1 MVLAAANSPNYLRVT
16 RKAVSGGM
24 RTSFELN
31 APWLNAADCRGWL
44 ALVARAVL
52 TRYQASWRDGV
63 HPAEGRGVV
72 SKRLRRVR
80 AIRERI
86 FARDGAR
93 EAGYFARQPRAGRS
107 VVFGA
112 IFPPR
117 GGVFR
122 PDPEGPKYFNSG
134 LLAHTVRAILKA
146 QRRYKNQN
154 GERVVVAAH
163 AQLTQ
168 DRARNKAAGQAGLE
182 PETLNHILATMPP
195 PPGVPEAVQQ
205 AVYWGD
211 APKAVVRALQAVEG
225 LVTGAA
231 GLLV

>member
-1 MVLAAANSPNYLRVT
+1 MVLAAANSPNYLRAT

-72 SKRLRRVR
+72 SKRLKRVR

-86 FARDGAR
+86 FERDGAR
-93 EAGYFARQPRAGRS
+93 EAGYFARQPRAGKG
-107 VVFGA
+107 VVFGT
-112 IFPPR
+112 IFHPR
-117 GGVFR
+117 GGVFE
-122 PDPEGPKYFNSG
+122 PDNDGPKFFNSG
-134 LLAHTVRAILKA
+134 LLAHTVRAVLRP
-146 QRRYKNQN
+146 QRRWRNPAGQ
-154 GERVVVAAH
+154 RVVVAAH

-168 DRARNKAAGQAGLE
+168 DRARNKAAGQAGLD

-205 AVYWGD
+205 ALYWGD

-225 LVTGAA
+225 LVGGAA
-231 GLLV
+231 GLVV

>member
-1 MVLAAANSPNYLRVT
+1 MVALANSPNYLRAT

-24 RTSFELN
+24 RVAFELN
-31 APWLNAADCRGWL
+31 APWLVAADCRGWL

-52 TRYQASWRDGV
+52 TRYQASWREGV
-63 HPAEGRGVV
+63 HPGEGASPV
-72 SKRLRRVR
+72 SKGLRRKR
-80 AIRERI
+80 YIREAV
-86 FARDGAR
+86 FHRDGAR
-93 EAGYFARQPRAGRS
+93 EAGYFARQPRAGKG
-107 VVFGA
+107 VVFGT

-117 GGVFR
+117 GGVFEPN
-122 PDPEGPKYFNSG
+122 PDGPKFFNSG
-134 LLAHTVRAILKA
+134 LLAHTVRAVLKP
-146 QRRYKNQN
+146 QRRWRDPAGQ
-154 GERVVVAAH
+154 RVVVAAH

-168 DRARNKAAGQAGLE
+168 DRARNLAAGQAGLD
-182 PETLNHILATMPP
+182 PGTLNHILATMPP